1 MGRGRRHG
9 LVQEQDRPRF
19 RRLALRTA
27 GVLEHDAR
35 AGRGRLSLHPL
46 GRADDAG
53 GGMSRLTGKTALIT
67 GAARGLGAAYV
78 RRFVAEGARVLVTDV
93 IDEEGRSLAEEM
105 GADAADLLRLDVS
118 CGESRGAAVRR
129 CVRRLG
135 RSAQW
140 GKMDVGGEV

>member
-93 IDEEGRSLAEEM
+93 IDEEGRQIGRASCRERVCKEVAISVVAASLKKKKQPKENNT
-105 GADAADLLRLDVS
+105 R
-118 CGESRGAAVRR
+118 
-129 CVRRLG
+129 
-135 RSAQW
+135 
-140 GKMDVGGEV
+140 